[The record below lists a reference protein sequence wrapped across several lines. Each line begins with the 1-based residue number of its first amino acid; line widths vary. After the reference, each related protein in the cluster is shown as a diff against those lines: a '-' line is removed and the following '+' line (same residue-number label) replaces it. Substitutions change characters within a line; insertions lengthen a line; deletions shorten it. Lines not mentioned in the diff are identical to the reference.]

1 VTLGFQEFAM
11 LLRDEGSGE
20 LTVAATYGLPEQT
33 DLETMRL
40 GMGKGA
46 VGRAAER
53 AEIVFIA
60 NLAEHPS
67 DRPHVGRPVAGS
79 LLAVPLR
86 YQDRVV
92 GVMSFHRPTVNAFAP
107 DEIKLLAAIANQAA
121 MAIVNARL
129 YQETVE
135 LSLTDPLTNIANR
148 RHLFQRLEMEIARAQ
163 RFGTELS
170 LLMIDIDHFKLYNDR
185 HGHLAGDD
193 VLKAVGGTLV
203 RNVRKIDTV
212 ARYGG
217 EEFAIILPQI
227 RCPEAVLVGEK
238 LRRAVSQLGFASTER
253 QHGNVTVSVGL
264 AHLARDARD
273 VRELIARADAALY
286 AAKTGGR
293 NRLVAYAHRPSD
305 SPKRGALTARKV

>member
-1 VTLGFQEFAM
+1 MA
-11 LLRDEGSGE
+11 
-20 LTVAATYGLPEQT
+20 
-33 DLETMRL
+33 
-40 GMGKGA
+40 KGA

-53 AEIVFIA
+53 AEIVLVA
-60 NLAEHPS
+60 NVAEHPS
-67 DRPHVGRPVAGS
+67 DPPYAGGPTTGS
-79 LLAVPLR
+79 FLAVPLK

-92 GVMSFHRPTVNAFAP
+92 GVMSFHRPAVNAFAP
-107 DEIKLLAAIANQAA
+107 DEIKLLGAIANQAA
-121 MAIVNARL
+121 MAIAHARL
-129 YQETVE
+129 YEATVE

-193 VLKAVGGTLV
+193 VLRAVGGALL

-227 RCPEAVLVGEK
+227 RRHEAVLVGEK
-238 LRRAVSQLGFASTER
+238 LRRAVSQLGSTER
-253 QHGNVTVSVGL
+253 RQAVTVSVGL

-293 NRLVAYAHRPSD
+293 NRLVTYAHRPSD
-305 SPKRGALTARKV
+305 SPRRGGLAAPYG